1 MHQHWLYDQGIGY
14 EVQYLAYFT
23 LLFGMASITKDTF
36 FSLSCI
42 ASIFFNKTWISFRG
56 FSNYFDDVFIY

>member
-36 FSLSCI
+36 FSLLHSLNLLQQNMDL
-42 ASIFFNKTWISFRG
+42 F
-56 FSNYFDDVFIY
+56 